1 MSVEEAATTPRERR
15 PARAVVVVGAR
26 TPARA
31 VAAHTRVLA
40 DLVT

>member
-1 MSVEEAATTPRERR
+1 MSVDEAAATPRERR
-15 PARAVVVVGAR
+15 PAHAVVVARAR

-31 VAAHTRVLA
+31 VAAHARVLA